1 MTKKGRISVIVPC
14 YRVHKHVL
22 QVLESIPGE
31 VDHIVVVDDAC
42 PEKSGNLVAESI
54 SDSRVEVLYLEKNLG
69 VGGAVLSGMCYAAE
83 KGSEI
88 LVKMD
93 GDGQHDAAYISFL
106 VEPILQGAADYTKGN
121 RFYRLENLLSMPA
134 SRIVGNAGLSF
145 LTKLSSG
152 YWNLMDPTNGFVA
165 IHSKI
170 LCQLSLEKINKRY
183 LFESEML
190 FRLGSLRAKVMQ
202 VPMRAH
208 YGNEVSGITPAQY
221 FLPMLIWHAK
231 SFLKRIFYNYFLRG
245 FSLASLFLLF
255 GVIFLLAGLIL
266 GLKYWDYYTAL
277 GESAPN
283 GTVMLVAL
291 MILLGI
297 TFLLN
302 FFSLDMASEPRE
314 AIHKFLPS
322 VIPEQ
327 ITYATSISRDQPNE

>member
-1 MTKKGRISVIVPC
+1 MTKKRRIAVIVPC
-14 YRVHKHVL
+14 YKVHKHIL
-22 QVLESIPGE
+22 QVLESIPRE

-54 SDSRVEVLYLEKNLG
+54 SDSRVKVLFLEKNIG
-69 VGGAVLSGMCYAAE
+69 VGGAVLSGMCYAME
-83 KGSEI
+83 SGSEI

-93 GDGQHDAAYISFL
+93 GDGQHDAAYISIL

-121 RFYRLENLLSMPA
+121 RFYKLESLIGMPA
-134 SRIVGNAGLSF
+134 ARIVGNAGLSF

-170 LCQLSLEKINKRY
+170 LCQLSLDKINKRY
-183 LFESEML
+183 LFESDML

-202 VPMRAH
+202 VPMRAN
-208 YGNEVSGITPAQY
+208 YGNEISGITPAQHL
-221 FLPMLIWHAK
+221 LPMLVWHAK
-231 SFLKRIFYNYFLRG
+231 SFYKRIFYNYFLRG
-245 FSLASLFLLF
+245 FSLASLFLMF
-255 GVIFLLAGLIL
+255 GLISLLTGFSL
-266 GLKYWDYYTAL
+266 GFKYWNYYTAL

-283 GTVMLVAL
+283 GPVMLVAL

-297 TFLLN
+297 NFLLN

-314 AIHKFLPS
+314 AIHMFLPS
-322 VIPEQ
+322 VISEQ
-327 ITYATSISRDQPNE
+327 ITYTNSISCVQPSD